1 MFKPNYNSFY
11 KNHANQVLN
20 WFPMDT
26 HELYQIN
33 LKENYQ
39 LLKENNWIDNNFTYK
54 FNSHGFRCEEFTT
67 EPSIM
72 FLGCSH
78 TCGIGLPIETIWPEL
93 VSKQLNMRCANLGI
107 GGSSNDTAFRLCH
120 GWIDIIRPKIVM
132 ILEPDDSRA
141 ELIDL
146 HGTYNL
152 GHWTVSEDQDNHKSS
167 YNFYK
172 AWIKDLN
179 NSYFQK
185 LRNKLAIENL
195 CLSRNIKLISVAYK
209 DMRIYH
215 ADVARDLSHG
225 GVRVNKMIA
234 NHFLSK
240 V

>member
-1 MFKPNYNSFY
+1 MFKPNYNSIY
-11 KNHANQVLN
+11 KDHANQILN
-20 WFPMDT
+20 WLPMDT
-26 HELYQIN
+26 EELYQIN

-78 TCGIGLPIETIWPEL
+78 TCGIGLPVETIWPEL
-93 VSKQLNMRCANLGI
+93 VSKQLNMRCANLAA

-132 ILEPDDSRA
+132 ILEPGSSRA
-141 ELIDL
+141 ELIDF
-146 HGTYNL
+146 HGIYGL
-152 GHWTVSEDQDNHKSS
+152 GLWTVSEESTHNKLS

-172 AWIKDLN
+172 AWIEDEN

-195 CLSRNIKLISVAYK
+195 CNSRNIKLISVAWE
-209 DMRIYH
+209 DLPIYS
-215 ADVARDLSHG
+215 ADVARDLRHG

-234 NHFLSK
+234 DYFLSK